1 MAEGEINEY
10 LVTATE
16 VKALSFFDIDQYI
29 SAGIYQ
35 SQKVPLSVLQSA
47 LGGGGAFGISD
58 ATGTYTYYD
67 TLTLAMAAAVSGEV
81 IQVFADFVETG
92 AVTITFKDGV
102 SINGNGYTY
111 TLNNSGTINAFEYL
125 SSGNLSFNI
134 HNFNVIRTGSITN
147 NTTQNCVVRLTT
159 ATSGNIDLTGSTFT
173 NSGSGAGFALVTKIH
188 LTNGRAYSS
197 SVWGAF
203 AIFSF
208 NVEAK
213 LTDCKGFATGAGFGI
228 RCHSGGQIENCYG
241 EADSGYGIFGTG
253 IHSNCTGVSITG
265 YGYQTTGKAYNC
277 VGKSTSGNGFDITN
291 ATEVV
296 GCTGIS
302 VSGVGFR
309 HSNKTT
315 YNCTGISSSNVGY
328 YMAAQAVTA
337 YNLMSKSTSN
347 RSMNTSINQ
356 SIYGGLI
363 ISEWNDFAG
372 FGIYGTY
379 NVATVILNCTFIL
392 ANSSAPY
399 LQIFTNAAQA
409 VSTRGNTY
417 KGGGAF
423 NPNITQAIVTT
434 EDSQGNIFL

>member
-29 SAGIYQ
+29 SAGVYQ

-58 ATGTYTYYD
+58 SAGAYTYYT

-92 AVTITFKDGV
+92 AVEITLKDGV
-102 SINGNGYTY
+102 HINGNGYTY
-111 TLNNSGTINAFEYL
+111 TLNNSGIIHAMKA
-125 SSGNLSFNI
+125 SSVTTCNVFNY
-134 HNFNVIRTGSITN
+134 HVIRTGSTGSVGDN
-147 NTTQNCVVRLTT
+147 VVFQS
-159 ATSGNIDLTGSTFT
+159 ATGSTGTFDFTGSTFT
-173 NSGSGAGFALVTKIH
+173 NLGSGAGIMSQGAAHIMNAK
-188 LTNGRAYSS
+188 GESS
-197 SVWGAF
+197 SVWGAILSF
-203 AIFSF
+203 SNTAIFTNCIGIASG
-208 NVEAK
+208 
-213 LTDCKGFATGAGFGI
+213 TGFGF
-228 RCHSGGQIENCYG
+228 RCHTGGKFTNCYG
-241 EADSGYGIFGTG
+241 ESDSGIGFYGTG
-253 IHSNCTGVSITG
+253 THSNCTGVSITG
-265 YGYQTTGKAYNC
+265 YGYQATGKAYNC

-328 YMAAQAVTA
+328 YMAASAVTA
-337 YNLMSKSTSN
+337 YGLMSKSTSN
-347 RSMNTSINQ
+347 RSMNTQSPN

-372 FGIYGTY
+372 FGIYGAS
-379 NVATVILNCTFIL
+379 NVAAVILNCTFIL

-399 LQIFTNAAQA
+399 LYIFTNAAQV

-423 NPNITQAIVTT
+423 NPNITQAIVAT